1 MAIKNY
7 TSKVPSVKSLAE
19 IQAELAIHGATKIM
33 TDYEN
38 GKATGI
44 TFGIEVNGVV
54 AGFHITADIDGVLA
68 VFKKQNIKADKDQA
82 ERTAWRNVHDWILA
96 QMAFVECGNAR
107 MEEVFLPYLTDGKQT
122 LYEAYKSGQPLL
134 PECEVR

>member
-44 TFGIEVNGVV
+44 TFGIEVNGTT
-54 AGFHITADIDGVLA
+54 AGFHITADVDGVLA
-68 VFKKQNIKADKDQA
+68 VFKKQSIKADRDQA
-82 ERTAWRNVHDWILA
+82 ERTAWRNVHDWI
-96 QMAFVECGNAR
+96 
-107 MEEVFLPYLTDGKQT
+107 
-122 LYEAYKSGQPLL
+122 
-134 PECEVR
+134 